1 MKNAK
6 VTNKN
11 LRNAVLTLTL
21 TSVLQSCLLSS
32 SSDKPYA
39 ASNNNQAT
47 TCEARSIASMNMS
60 ADVDNIQNNDDLFQD
75 VNDQE
80 FMNLS
85 ANTNSNN
92 DVDTREK
99 RMVRINVAQLKKRL
113 LKRRNNNFHLPLLN
127 NKSVNIVLQEV
138 KKYSD
143 NNIIATGTI
152 NNDQLSNVTIVIN
165 NDVIVANAIEQATD
179 EHYEIRFI
187 GHGVHI
193 VKSVTD
199 IDTECLAEE
208 GGGTNTT
215 NFVQPLNT
223 VLDAKATAT
232 AMDAVPQIDVLVAYT
247 PNALKNA
254 GGSDAI
260 KALIQMGVADSNKA
274 YQTSGV
280 NLSLRLVGT
289 LALTQSESSFSSD
302 LSALKNT
309 SDGKWDAVHAERKRV
324 GADLVATVAYYAN
337 SSTAGIGYVGS
348 TFSSGFSITKTTAFK
363 QYSFTHELGHNI
375 GLNHSD
381 GYQNA
386 SGRFRTVMAY
396 GTYTRIPRFSNPTID
411 YNGFVTGTSSNNSAK
426 ILNANGAKVAGF
438 SASVMQSETP
448 TTSDPLLPVEP
459 VEPCTDTDTPPV
471 ASE

>member
-11 LRNAVLTLTL
+11 LRNALLTLTL

-39 ASNNNQAT
+39 SNTNQAT
-47 TCEARSIASMNMS
+47 TCEARTTASNMS
-60 ADVDNIQNNDDLFQD
+60 ADVDNMQNNDDLFQD
-75 VNDQE
+75 VNEQE
-80 FMNLS
+80 VTNFS
-85 ANTNSNN
+85 ASTLQ
-92 DVDTREK
+92 DADTLQSRT
-99 RMVRINVAQLKKRL
+99 VRIDVAQLKQRIL
-113 LKRRNNNFHLPLLN
+113 ERRSNNFHLPLLN
-127 NKSVNIVLQEV
+127 NKSVNVVLQEV

-143 NNIIATGTI
+143 NNIVATGRTD
-152 NNDQLSNVTIVIN
+152 NDQLSNVTIVIN
-165 NDVIVANAIEQATD
+165 NDVMVANVGEQATE
-179 EHYEIRFI
+179 EHYEIRFAGNGI
-187 GHGVHI
+187 HT

-199 IDTECLAEE
+199 TDTECLTEE
-208 GGGTNTT
+208 GGGSNTA

-223 VLDAKATAT
+223 QQDTEAT

-274 YQTSGV
+274 YQNSGA

-289 LALTQSESSFSSD
+289 LALTQAEASFSSD
-302 LSALKNT
+302 LSALKGT

-324 GADLVATVAYYAN
+324 GADLVAVAAYYAN

-348 TFSSGFSITKTTAFK
+348 TYSSGFSITKTTAFK
-363 QYSFTHELGHNI
+363 QFSFTHELGHNI

-381 GYQNA
+381 GYENS

-396 GTYTRIPRFSNPTID
+396 GTYTRIPRFSNPALD
-411 YNGFVTGTSSNNSAK
+411 YNGFATGTSSNNSAK

-438 SASVMQSETP
+438 STSVTQSENP
-448 TTSDPLLPVEP
+448 TTSDPVTTPA
-459 VEPCTDTDTPPV
+459 EPCSDGETPPI

>member
-11 LRNAVLTLTL
+11 LRNALLTLTL

-39 ASNNNQAT
+39 SKTNQAT
-47 TCEARSIASMNMS
+47 TCEARTTASNMS
-60 ADVDNIQNNDDLFQD
+60 ADVDNMQNNDDLFQD
-75 VNDQE
+75 VNEQE
-80 FMNLS
+80 VTNFS
-85 ANTNSNN
+85 ASTNSDQANRDQ
-92 DVDTREK
+92 DVDTLQK
-99 RMVRINVAQLKKRL
+99 RTVRIDVAQLKKRIL
-113 LKRRNNNFHLPLLN
+113 ERRSNNFHLPLLN
-127 NKSVNIVLQEV
+127 NKSVNVVLQEV
-138 KKYSD
+138 QKYSD
-143 NNIIATGTI
+143 NNIIATGRI
-152 NNDQLSNVTIVIN
+152 DNDQLSSVTIVIN
-165 NDVIVANAIEQATD
+165 NDVLVANVGEQATD
-179 EHYEIRFI
+179 GHYEIRFAGNGI
-187 GHGVHI
+187 HT

-199 IDTECLAEE
+199 TDTECLTEE
-208 GGGTNTT
+208 GGGANTA

-223 VLDAKATAT
+223 EQESEAT
-232 AMDAVPQIDVLVAYT
+232 AMDAVPQIDVMVAYT

-254 GGSDAI
+254 GGADAM

-274 YQTSGV
+274 YQNSGA

-289 LALTQSESSFSSD
+289 LAMTQNESSFSSD
-302 LSALKNT
+302 LSALKST

-324 GADLVATVAYYAN
+324 GADLVALVAYYPN

-348 TFSSGFSITKTTAFK
+348 TYSSGFSITKTTAFK
-363 QYSFTHELGHNI
+363 QFSFTHELGHNI

-381 GYQNA
+381 GYENS

-396 GTYTRIPRFSNPTID
+396 GAYTRIARFSNPATD
-411 YNGFVTGTSSNNSAK
+411 YNGFATGTSSNNSAK

-438 SASVMQSETP
+438 SASVTQSENP
-448 TTSDPLLPVEP
+448 TTSDPISTPA
-459 VEPCTDTDTPPV
+459 EPCTDGDTPPI